1 MAALFESDSEGEEF
15 LGFDVEGE
23 PQRSNVESESDI
35 TVSTV
40 IMEELSDISVTS
52 SESGEA
58 RDKEWN
64 LIPDPVVVNP
74 FVANTGIVHDV
85 SRFSI
90 LYFFYLMLY
99 HHRNDAHPRND
110 LHHRNLL
117 NKTSRLLCHF

>member
-23 PQRSNVESESDI
+23 PQRSNVQSESDV
-35 TVSTV
+35 TVSSV

-52 SESGEA
+52 SESGEVA
-58 RDKEWN
+58 DEEWN

-90 LYFFYLMLY
+90 LYFFHLMSY
-99 HHRNDAHPRND
+99 RHQIDPHPRND
-110 LHHRNLL
+110 FHH
-117 NKTSRLLCHF
+117 